1 MLLFFLALTKYSNS
15 CLKMDVIRIMQ
26 LLIINNLKSA
36 RENEHVVAYLTTGK
50 LYCLY
55 TANNT
60 ALLRSRSST
69 RIENYSRLANR
80 LRRLLHQ

>member
-50 LYCLY
+50 LNLGEKYYLIY
-55 TANNT
+55 D
-60 ALLRSRSST
+60 
-69 RIENYSRLANR
+69 
-80 LRRLLHQ
+80 